1 MTLKT
6 IYENYT
12 TTDYFQC
19 LFDEAL
25 ISQFVALRKYLL
37 AVSETDKPLLIQL
50 LEDPNK
56 KWFAT
61 AYIQTVASFDK
72 DIFTSLMKAAIH
84 TTDPSYIRLFI
95 EPCVRVFDCLL
106 VIDTLNDY
114 LNSENYLEINN
125 AVHFT
130 HSKIRNIASYNK
142 EAQNQDFKNVG
153 FHYYWNELAKTY
165 HIGRNDS
172 HRLTEKEYNDYLPI
186 HTEFIAKRERLLKR
200 IEEFRELF

>member
-25 ISQFVALRKYLL
+25 ISQFVALRKHHLDF
-37 AVSETDKPLLIQL
+37 SETDKPLLIQL

-56 KWFAT
+56 KWFAA

-72 DIFTSLMKAAIH
+72 DIFTSLMKAAIN

-114 LNSENYLEINN
+114 LNSENYLEIDN

-130 HSKIRNIASYNK
+130 HSRIRNITSFNK

-153 FHYYWNELAKTY
+153 FHYYWSELAKTY
-165 HIGRNDS
+165 HIARNDS
-172 HRLTEKEYNDYLPI
+172 HRMTEKEYTDYLPI
-186 HTEFIAKRERLLKR
+186 HTEFIAKRKRLLKR
-200 IEEFRELF
+200 IEGIK